1 MADRIIFRQ
10 SDLVLKVSRHYDPQ
24 ILDLSA
30 WESYLDILCGSREY
44 QKEAI
49 RTAVIFLASQRYRT
63 TQDLVTEN
71 YEKNPEL
78 QKKYAS
84 LREYTDHL
92 QIRDKLFAN
101 IDLATGTGKSY
112 VIYGIAQIML
122 GLGLVRRVLVLCPS
136 LTIEKGLTEKFL
148 HLASDAE
155 LRSAVPDTA
164 AIRNPSV
171 IDANRTIREGDIC
184 VENIHAV
191 YETTGSSIQ
200 DSFRRGGEDTLVLND
215 ESHHIF
221 NTLQGISSRSV
232 EGRSIRKWKE
242 FLISPDFRFRY
253 ILGFT
258 GTAYLENEYFN
269 DVIYRYSLRRA
280 IDDRIVK
287 SVEYVQK
294 DDSGSRRYE
303 KFQKIFQNHE
313 RNRVRYARIKPLT
326 ILVTRDIRRAV
337 ELREELIDFLAE
349 YAGADAERSE
359 IEKIEKKVLIVT
371 SAAEHRNNVAML
383 DYVDSRENPVE
394 WIVSVSML
402 TEGWDVKNV
411 FQIVPAQDRAFNSK
425 LLIAQVLGRGLRLPA
440 EYENPQP
447 SVTVFNHDSWSR
459 NIRNLVDEVLEIETK
474 IVSSVKFDGE
484 RNRFHF
490 SLHNLSFEREE
501 VEEVYD
507 EQNKQ
512 KDYSRTWSEGI
523 RLVSQTDSVQRRT
536 FYENL
541 TDDGGRQEEYHIS
554 CRMVRVTDVVNKIRR
569 EFRMRDWE
577 GGILGLGD
585 DEVYSRKNLPPGRKI
600 EEIIRRS
607 MEKVGIEG
615 DELTEENAHRIYQAF
630 STLFRKKAKTVVQ
643 KQKNREPFSVSTQ
656 NMPDASVSLSSFRSD
671 ATLFYTDDF
680 ENTAAGDDQRKVVRD
695 FLEDEN
701 FPKKSLKEINP
712 YLFRTPQNFVITSR
726 TPERAFTEALCR
738 KENAACIDAWIKSRD
753 TGFYAVTY
761 TFKVGSHQ
769 KQKEFNPDFFLRV
782 EREEETVFLVV
793 EIKEDRDDSAENR
806 AKYRYACLHF
816 EKLNEELKKRD
827 IRERY
832 LFHFLSPKDY
842 HAFFLYLRDG
852 RLFVSQENFR
862 CELENM
868 LEETESGESAHSAPK
883 Q

>member
-1 MADRIIFRQ
+1 MADKIIFRQ
-10 SDLVLKVSRHYDPQ
+10 SDLVLKVGRHYDPQ
-24 ILDLSA
+24 ILDLDV
-30 WESYLDILCGSREY
+30 WEPFLDTLCGRREY
-44 QKEAI
+44 QKEAV
-49 RTAVIFLASQRYRT
+49 RAAVIFLASGRYRT
-63 TQDLVTEN
+63 TRDLVAEN

-92 QIRDKLFAN
+92 QIGDRLFAN

-148 HLASDAE
+148 QLASDPK
-155 LRSAVPDTA
+155 LRSAVPDGA
-164 AIRNPSV
+164 EIRNPS
-171 IDANRTIREGDIC
+171 ITDANQTIREGDIC

-191 YETTGSSIQ
+191 YETTGSSIR

-221 NTLQGISSRSV
+221 NALQGISANSA
-232 EGRSIRKWKE
+232 EGRNIRKWKE

-258 GTAYLENEYFN
+258 GTAYIDNEYFN
-269 DVIYRYSLRRA
+269 DVIYRYSLRQA

-294 DDSGSRRYE
+294 DDSGNRRYE

-313 RNRVRYARIKPLT
+313 KNRLRYARVKPLT
-326 ILVTRDIRRAV
+326 ILVTRDIRRAK
-337 ELREELIDFLAE
+337 ELREDLISFLAE
-349 YAGADAERSE
+349 YTGTEPAEA
-359 IEKIEKKVLIVT
+359 EKKVLIVT
-371 SAAEHRNNVAML
+371 SAAEHRSNVVLL
-383 DYVDSRENPVE
+383 DYVDSRDNPVE

-474 IVSSVKFDGE
+474 IVSSVKFRGE
-484 RNRFHF
+484 RNGFHF
-490 SLHNLSFEREE
+490 TLHNLSYEKEE

-507 EQNKQ
+507 EQNKE

-523 RLVSQTDSVQRRT
+523 RLVSQTDSVRRRT
-536 FYENL
+536 SYENL
-541 TDDGGRQEEYHIS
+541 TGGAGRQEEYSIS
-554 CRMVRVTDVVNKIRR
+554 YRMVSVAEAVRKIRT

-585 DEVYSRKNLPPGRKI
+585 EEVYSRNHLPPKEKI

-607 MEKVGIEG
+607 MEKVGIAG
-615 DELTEENAHRIYQAF
+615 DELTEENAHKIYQAF

-643 KQKNREPFSVSTQ
+643 KQKNTEPFPVSTED
-656 NMPDASVSLSSFRSD
+656 MPDSAVSLSAFRND

-680 ENTAAGDDQRKVVRD
+680 ESAAVSDDQRKVVRD

-701 FPKKSLKEINP
+701 FPKKSLKEVNP
-712 YLFRTPQNFVITSR
+712 YLFKTPQNFVITSR
-726 TPERAFTEALCR
+726 TPERTFVEALCQ
-738 KENAACIDAWIKSRD
+738 KENARHISAWIKSRD
-753 TGFYAVTY
+753 TGFYSVAYTY
-761 TFKVGSHQ
+761 KIGSHQ
-769 KQKEFNPDFFLRV
+769 KQKEFNPDFFLWS
-782 EREEETVFLVV
+782 ERDEESVCLVV

-806 AKYRYACLHF
+806 AKYRHACLHF
-816 EKLNEELKKRD
+816 AKLNEELEKRG
-827 IRERY
+827 IHERY

-842 HAFFLYLRDG
+842 HVFFRYLRDG

-868 LEETESGESAHSAPK
+868 LEEAER
-883 Q
+883 